1 MEHFVRPPI
10 EVVCYTAGLL
20 DGEGTVFKVSAKN
33 RFGFSLSQGSKN
45 NGEDLCRWL
54 KEQWGGI
61 GNVNPQTRQWKGRE
75 QIQWHWQVNAAHEV
89 QHGLGA
95 MLPYL
100 RVKRAA
106 AERARAHIQQ
116 RLADGVRSVWTS
128 GEIAYLREHWEESTE
143 ALAIAI
149 DRTPDAIRE
158 QRRVLGL
165 GHGARGTFYWN
176 SREDQYLRDNWD
188 LDHGVIGDALGR
200 TAGGVKNR
208 RARLR
213 RG

>member
-10 EVVCYTAGLL
+10 EIICYTAGLL
-20 DGEGTVFKVSAKN
+20 DGEGSIFHVVGKN
-33 RFGFSLSQGSKN
+33 RFGYSLSQGEKN
-45 NGEDLCRWL
+45 DGETLCRWL
-54 KEQWGGI
+54 KEQWGI
-61 GNVNPQTRQWKGRE
+61 GRVHPQQSNDFGRTHL
-75 QIQWHWQVNAAHEV
+75 QWHWIVNAAYEV

-100 RVKRAA
+100 RVKRDA
-106 AERARAHIQQ
+106 AERALAYIQQ
-116 RLADGVRSVWTS
+116 RLDDGVRSLWTP

-188 LDHGVIGDALGR
+188 LDNGVIGDALGR